1 MIRSHARES
10 TIAGTAHRKHALLA
24 SAAPTPAEPETATA
38 RAGHSPR
45 PRYSGICL
53 SPSRG
58 AARDKA
64 IALPFA
70 GWRLLC
76 LGEITNFAAIRR
88 LVGAPRA
95 DQLIDDLVARSEE
108 HTSELQS
115 LMRISYAVFCLT
127 KKNNHTDDIKQT
139 TPQH

>member
-58 AARDKA
+58 AARDQA
-64 IALPFA
+64 IALPVA
-70 GWRLLC
+70 GWRLRC
-76 LGEITNFAAIRR
+76 LGEITHCAATRGR
-88 LVGAPRA
+88 ASCRGSVGPYVE
-95 DQLIDDLVARSEE
+95 ISVVAG
-108 HTSELQS
+108 S
-115 LMRISYAVFCLT
+115 L
-127 KKNNHTDDIKQT
+127 KKKK
-139 TPQH
+139 

>member
-95 DQLIDDLVARSEE
+95 DQLIEDPVAPVPIRIDEAHAVPVGRTRLEVTVDVRSEE
-108 HTSELQS
+108 
-115 LMRISYAVFCLT
+115 RRVG
-127 KKNNHTDDIKQT
+127 KGGGR
-139 TPQH
+139 